1 VSKRELTLRWPE
13 NELHVKGIAKQM
25 LPGFVDAL
33 TG

>member
-1 VSKRELTLRWPE
+1 MMLRWPE

-25 LPGFVDAL
+25 LPGFVEAL